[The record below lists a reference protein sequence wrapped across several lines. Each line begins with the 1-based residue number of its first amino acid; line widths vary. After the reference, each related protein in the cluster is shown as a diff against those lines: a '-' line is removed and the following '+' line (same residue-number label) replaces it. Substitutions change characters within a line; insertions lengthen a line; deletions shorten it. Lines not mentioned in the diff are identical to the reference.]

1 MRTVSVRSA
10 DLPKVTIPIGYVG
23 ENLYT
28 KVIIDCK
35 KDFDEHPDAVVGM
48 TVEPPEGDAYPALV
62 TRDGD
67 FVVWDVS
74 ASDLVYRGSGSIQIS
89 FTVDGTI
96 VGKTPVGRIMVN
108 KSIVPDG
115 EAPTALDDFL
125 TRASTILNE
134 IPDEID
140 DALEEAKAS
149 GEFDGP
155 HGEDGVSPTVVV
167 TDITGGHRITIT
179 DAEGPHSFDVM
190 DGQGG
195 GGAAIDDEST
205 AADKV
210 WSAQKVNGVK
220 NTAEGKYSKPSD
232 GIPSSDMA
240 SAVQTSLGK
249 ADTAYQK
256 PSSGIPATDLA
267 SGVIPTVPV
276 TDVRI
281 DGTSI
286 LSQGVANIPEA
297 DSSNLGAVKVDKN
310 YGIQIHPTS
319 DSLAIYPALDTQ
331 IKAGTTTVRPLSP
344 SIQHISTFYGLAKAA
359 GNSDQSSSANA
370 VGTYTE
376 DAKSKI
382 SDMLNAPVT
391 VSGST
396 PSITAKSGVQ
406 YKCGECSTLSIT
418 VPSSGCIDVVFES
431 GSTATVLTVTP
442 TKTGVTAIKWANGFD
457 PSSLEANTTYELNI
471 LDGELGVACSWT

>member
-48 TVEPPEGDAYPALV
+48 TVEPPEGDAYPAIV

-89 FTVDGTI
+89 FTIDGTI

-134 IPDEID
+134 IPDDID

-155 HGEDGVSPTVVV
+155 PGEDGVSPTVTVQ
-167 TDITGGHRITIT
+167 DITGGHRITIT

-190 DGQGG
+190 DGQG

-232 GIPSSDMA
+232 GP
-240 SAVQTSLGK
+240 K
-249 ADTAYQK
+249 
-256 PSSGIPATDLA
+256 
-267 SGVIPTVPV
+267 
-276 TDVRI
+276 
-281 DGTSI
+281 
-286 LSQGVANIPEA
+286 
-297 DSSNLGAVKVDKN
+297 
-310 YGIQIHPTS
+310 
-319 DSLAIYPALDTQ
+319 
-331 IKAGTTTVRPLSP
+331 
-344 SIQHISTFYGLAKAA
+344 
-359 GNSDQSSSANA
+359 
-370 VGTYTE
+370 
-376 DAKSKI
+376 
-382 SDMLNAPVT
+382 
-391 VSGST
+391 
-396 PSITAKSGVQ
+396 
-406 YKCGECSTLSIT
+406 STL
-418 VPSSGCIDVVFES
+418 
-431 GSTATVLTVTP
+431 
-442 TKTGVTAIKWANGFD
+442 
-457 PSSLEANTTYELNI
+457 
-471 LDGELGVACSWT
+471 